1 MRLTD
6 SQVKEMWQEFAQG
19 SGVEELAEKYGV
31 SRQTAYYMLG
41 GRARKHLG
49 LGDGFAP
56 QSELEKL
63 ALGGG
68 QLVIGL
74 REILGCTQEELAR
87 RLGRSVGS
95 IGNWETG
102 QAQMHLKDLRRL
114 IGWIREIGLEP
125 DLVEKLRPTD
135 GQSDGHPDGHPDQE
149 GYPANAG
156 Q

>member
-6 SQVKEMWQEFAQG
+6 NQVKEMWQEFAQG

-41 GRARKHLG
+41 GRARKHLR
-49 LGDGFAP
+49 LGDGFEP

-63 ALGGG
+63 AREGG
-68 QLVIGL
+68 QLVVGL

-125 DLVEKLRPTD
+125 ELVEKLRPAPAEAGT
-135 GQSDGHPDGHPDQE
+135 DQE
-149 GYPANAG
+149 GHLANAC